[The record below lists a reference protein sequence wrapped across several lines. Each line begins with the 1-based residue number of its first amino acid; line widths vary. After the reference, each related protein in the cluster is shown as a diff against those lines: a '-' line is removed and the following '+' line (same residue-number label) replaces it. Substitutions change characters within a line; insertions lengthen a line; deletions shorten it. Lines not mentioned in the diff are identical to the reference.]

1 VLGNHIRCFLVAIL
15 FAEVLPIGMSA
26 QSSRVRV
33 YDFPAGIGAPS
44 EIGICSEDGPVLFWS
59 KDSSQPNSSTLYRFD
74 LCTQNLGALLK
85 GTLGD
90 IRCSPP
96 PHILSVQ
103 LRNGDATTL
112 VVLDDNGKE
121 TGELKYPE
129 SAAYFFPQW
138 TTDGSRLVY
147 EVDDPNKAPNDTLAF
162 TAFGVLDVSAC
173 THSIFPIHQNAF
185 GLGLVTRTDKTLI
198 CISWNDAEA
207 PAAWRFAIRDLNGER
222 MQLPEDETQELC
234 KTQNHRYYA
243 SRQIELSQS
252 FQIFSSQTRKV
263 VASFS
268 AVDRKTNEPLVAGRW
283 SPTNDNLLVIGHRS
297 NNNELQSIVVL
308 NVADLKV
315 INRIKTNV
323 YSWTPNGEAIVYFQE
338 HKLVFMRV
346 VG

>member
-1 VLGNHIRCFLVAIL
+1 
-15 FAEVLPIGMSA
+15 MSA

-90 IRCSPP
+90 IRCSPR

-162 TAFGVLDVSAC
+162 TAFGVLDVC
-173 THSIFPIHQNAF
+173 TWTHSIFPIHQDAF
-185 GLGLVTRTDKTLI
+185 GLDIVARTDKTLI
-198 CISWNDAEA
+198 CISLHAAEA

-222 MQLPEDETQELC
+222 MQLPEARL
-234 KTQNHRYYA
+234 RSYA
-243 SRQIELSQS
+243 R
-252 FQIFSSQTRKV
+252 
-263 VASFS
+263 
-268 AVDRKTNEPLVAGRW
+268 RKTTVTMRRGRSNCLKASKSLARKPEKLSHRFLLSIGRPTSLW
-283 SPTNDNLLVIGHRS
+283 SPADGAQRTTICLLSDIEVIITSYRAS
-297 NNNELQSIVVL
+297 WFLTW
-308 NVADLKV
+308 
-315 INRIKTNV
+315 RI
-323 YSWTPNGEAIVYFQE
+323 
-338 HKLVFMRV
+338 
-346 VG
+346 